1 MNNIIRIYFFN
12 NDLEH
17 AAVFFKDK
25 KTGEYKAKMYDAETA
40 KTMLKKYAKDN
51 YYNNLD
57 ELRDDKIYEIISSDE
72 LKEKLRTLRDE
83 MENKEDDDF
92 LDEDDDFDLSDVV
105 SNLVNKIKEI
115 NINKLKIKKTGIAI
129 LLVAGGIV
137 ITSGIYSI
145 TKKSKKKVSTD
156 FQATTESTTSDILEE
171 KARYSTVDELLD
183 VAAINENK
191 KAAITNTWNYISYY
205 NDTIASKHLGS
216 DGTRLAHS
224 WEEVMVN
231 YLIYNNISEDE
242 AKDIFDNSK
251 LDAATLKEAYLSS
264 IDQAMLAYTVITEPS
279 YKDSL
284 IKSETGKNFYN
295 RYEDLIIRFN
305 KNKGDM
311 EAKEKI
317 AKEFYSKVY
326 LDFFNGEEM
335 TISDNYKLSV
345 IPIIKTFNSL
355 TEEVNCDIKLSKED
369 EKQLDTLAGIDN
381 VSNYIETICNA
392 VNRHNIETTDE
403 CTYAQISDLAI
414 EELSDEGLYNI
425 SMDSR
430 NISSSQEY
438 KSAFESS
445 DTEEKADATTQE
457 EIVNNTKNENNSSNN
472 NTNNDNTA
480 GEVPDEEA
488 DKVPKWL
495 TKKNKQKEITTTTE
509 VENNVDSNV
518 ETTTEATTNSD
529 IDDSAGEDVPEVEE
543 DTPDMSFFESSYND
557 FNNSDSSRQAYYQKI
572 ADKII
577 ESMSNE
583 KETVKAEKQKTYTK

>member
-12 NDLEH
+12 DDFEH

-25 KTGEYKAKMYDAETA
+25 KTDEYKAKMYDAKTA

-51 YYNNLD
+51 CYNNLD
-57 ELRDDKIYEIISSDE
+57 ELKDDKIYEIISSDE

-83 MENKEDDDF
+83 MKNKEDDDF
-92 LDEDDDFDLSDVV
+92 LNENDDLNLSDVV
-105 SNLVNKIKEI
+105 SNVVNKIKEI

-156 FQATTESTTSDILEE
+156 FQATTESTTSDIFEE
-171 KARYSTVDELLD
+171 EVRYSTVDELL
-183 VAAINENK
+183 ASSAINENK

-205 NDTIASKHLGS
+205 NDTIALNHLGS

-224 WEEVMVN
+224 WDEVMVN
-231 YLIYNNISEDE
+231 YLIYNNISEEE
-242 AKDIFDNSK
+242 AKDIFDNYR
-251 LDAATLKEAYLSS
+251 LDSSIFKDAYLSS
-264 IDQAMLAYTVITEPS
+264 ITQAMLAYTVITEPT
-279 YKDSL
+279 YKDRL
-284 IKSETGKNFYN
+284 IKSETGKQFYN
-295 RYEDLIIRFN
+295 KYEDLIIRFN

-317 AKEFYSKVY
+317 AKEFYSEVY

-335 TISDNYKLSV
+335 AISDNYKLSV
-345 IPIIKTFNSL
+345 IPIIKTFNLL
-355 TEEVNCDIKLSKED
+355 TEQVNCDIKLSKENED
-369 EKQLDTLAGIDN
+369 QLDALAGIDN
-381 VSNYIETICNA
+381 VSTYIETICES
-392 VNRHNIETTDE
+392 VNSHSIEITDE
-403 CTYAQISDLAI
+403 CTYRQISDLAI
-414 EELSDEGLYNI
+414 EELSDEGLYN
-425 SMDSR
+425 MGMNAR
-430 NISSSQEY
+430 NISNSQEY
-438 KSAFESS
+438 KNAFESS
-445 DTEEKADATTQE
+445 DDIQEDTETTTQE
-457 EIVNNTKNENNSSNN
+457 ETVNNTKNENNSSNTN
-472 NTNNDNTA
+472 SNNDNTA
-480 GEVPDEEA
+480 GEVPDEEE

-495 TKKNKQKEITTTTE
+495 TKEKKQKENTTISENTSN
-509 VENNVDSNV
+509 NNVDA
-518 ETTTEATTNSD
+518 TTEATTNSD